1 MNSNNKENEIRKD
14 SIIYYNNK
22 LQKTYINLKKGIV
35 LSLIVTLIDIITI
48 FILPDIFAC
57 YFNVISLII
66 IIISSILCLYF
77 FRHNFMNVS
86 FNIYIQAKRVLIL
99 ESFILGLFY
108 FDMFYIL
115 LFRILLDF
123 EKLLYIFEK
132 KITEI
137 IIIIILFI
145 IYLVLNL
152 SFPVFI
158 IFKITEIRRRIKELG
173 AAQGEHYDKIPNT
186 ELPVKIEISS

>member
-14 SIIYYNNK
+14 SINYYNNK
-22 LQKTYINLKKGIV
+22 LQKTYINLKKMIV
-35 LSLIVTLIDIITI
+35 LSLIVILIDIITI

-57 YFNVISLII
+57 YFNIISVIV

-108 FDMFYIL
+108 IDMFYIL
-115 LFRILLDF
+115 LFKVLLDF
-123 EKLLYIFEK
+123 EKLLYLFEK
-132 KITEI
+132 KISEI
-137 IIIIILFI
+137 FIIIILFI

-152 SFPVFI
+152 SFPIFV
-158 IFKITEIRRRIKELG
+158 IFKLTEIRKRIKDLG
-173 AAQGEHYDKIPNT
+173 AAQGEHYDQIPNT
-186 ELPVKIEISS
+186 ELPAKVVIS